1 MGQPHFETVASVAD
15 RVETHQIWRLEVTAE
30 QIGFAA
36 ARQIF
41 AIRRIVAPKSAT
53 AKASDEISHGIT
65 SLDFAGT
72 IEQNAQALLTIRR
85 RHWSIESKSH
95 HSRDKTYQEDTCQ
108 VRDHQ
113 AARTLVAFRQLAI
126 FLSLQHA
133 HKPSNKRDCRLPEF
147 NRFCVFNRD
156 VVLRWFRKPTGI
168 RASGRGSL
176 PRQRNATGLFYLRDF
191 YAADRFFP
199 QLRVFPAARIPFG

>member
-1 MGQPHFETVASVAD
+1 LKDNQPTVRQTAEGLLSPLLVGRPHFETVASVAD
-15 RVETHQIWRLEVTAE
+15 RIETLQIWCREITAE
-30 QIGFAA
+30 PIGFAA

-41 AIRRIVAPKSAT
+41 AIRRIVEPKSAT
-53 AKASDEISHGIT
+53 AKASDDISYGIT
-65 SLDFAGT
+65 SLDFSGT
-72 IEQNAQALLTIRR
+72 CAQNGKAILTSRR
-85 RHWSIESKSH
+85 RHWNMESKSH

-133 HKPSNKRDCRLPEF
+133 HQPSNKRDGCLPEF

-168 RASGRGSL
+168 R
-176 PRQRNATGLFYLRDF
+176 
-191 YAADRFFP
+191 
-199 QLRVFPAARIPFG
+199 V

>member
-133 HKPSNKRDCRLPEF
+133 HKPSNKRDCCLPEF

>member
-1 MGQPHFETVASVAD
+1 MGKRGHYLWWLKDNQPTVRQTAEGLLSPRLMGQPHFETVASVAD
-15 RVETHQIWRLEVTAE
+15 RVETHQIWCLEVTAE

-41 AIRRIVAPKSAT
+41 AIRRIVEPKSAT
-53 AKASDEISHGIT
+53 AKASDDISYGIT
-65 SLDFAGT
+65 SLDFVGT
-72 IEQNAQALLTIRR
+72 IEQNGQALLTIRR

-133 HKPSNKRDCRLPEF
+133 HKPSNKRDCCLPEF

-168 RASGRGSL
+168 RA
-176 PRQRNATGLFYLRDF
+176 
-191 YAADRFFP
+191 
-199 QLRVFPAARIPFG
+199 

>member
-1 MGQPHFETVASVAD
+1 MGQPHFETVLQCRGPCRNSSNLVP
-15 RVETHQIWRLEVTAE
+15 EVTAE

-41 AIRRIVAPKSAT
+41 AIRRIVEPKSAT
-53 AKASDEISHGIT
+53 AKASDDISYGIT
-65 SLDFAGT
+65 SLDFVGT

-133 HKPSNKRDCRLPEF
+133 HKPSNKRDCCLPEF

-168 RASGRGSL
+168 RA
-176 PRQRNATGLFYLRDF
+176 
-191 YAADRFFP
+191 
-199 QLRVFPAARIPFG
+199 